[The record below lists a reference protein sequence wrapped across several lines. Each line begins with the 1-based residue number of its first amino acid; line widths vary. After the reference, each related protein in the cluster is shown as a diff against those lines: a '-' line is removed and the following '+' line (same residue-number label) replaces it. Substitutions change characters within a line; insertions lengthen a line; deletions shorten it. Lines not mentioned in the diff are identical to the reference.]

1 MQISTRSRL
10 ALRVTT
16 YGVLIFLYL
25 PLFLIFVLSFNTA
38 NSLTWPPRGFSTRW
52 WSTILDVESAR
63 EALISSTRLALI
75 AMVVSVVLGSML
87 SFALHRFEFFGK
99 NSLSFLAVLPIALP
113 GIVTGVALRNTFVRF
128 GLDLGFIS
136 VIAGHTTFC
145 IVVVHN
151 NVVARLRRISPNLR
165 EASADLGAN
174 SLQTFRLITWPLVRS
189 SVFAGAILAFALS
202 FDEVVVTTFTAG
214 AGFQTLP
221 QWILNNFSRPNV
233 LPYVT
238 VVATIVM
245 VISLPIAWC
254 MHLAVCHIYE
264 VITEVSQK
272 TRLLR

>member
-1 MQISTRSRL
+1 MQISSRSRIS
-10 ALRVTT
+10 LRATT
-16 YGVLIFLYL
+16 YGLLFLLYMPLLLIF
-25 PLFLIFVLSFNTA
+25 ILSFNTA
-38 NSLTWPPRGFSTRW
+38 SSLTWPPRGFSTRW
-52 WSTILDVESAR
+52 WSTFLDVESAR
-63 EALISSTRLALI
+63 AALISSTRLALI
-75 AMVVSVVLGSML
+75 AMVIAIVLGSML
-87 SFALHRFEFFGK
+87 SFALQRFEFFGK

-214 AGFQTLP
+214 AGIQTLP

-245 VISLPIAWC
+245 VISLPIAW
-254 MHLAVCHIYE
+254 LA
-264 VITEVSQK
+264 Q
-272 TRLLR
+272 RLADPPNDKLA

>member
-1 MQISTRSRL
+1 MQISKRSQIS
-10 ALRVTT
+10 LRAAT
-16 YGVLIFLYL
+16 YGVLVMLYT
-25 PLFLIFVLSFNTA
+25 PLILIFILSFNTA

-52 WSTILDVESAR
+52 WSTFLEVESAR
-63 EALISSTRLALI
+63 DALSSSTRLALI
-75 AMVVSVVLGSML
+75 AMVIAVVLGSML
-87 SFALHRFEFFGK
+87 SFALQRFEFFGK

-165 EASADLGAN
+165 EASSDLGAN
-174 SLQTFRLITWPLVRS
+174 SLQTFRFVTWPLVRS

-214 AGFQTLP
+214 AGIQTLP

-245 VISLPIAWC
+245 VISLPIAW
-254 MHLAVCHIYE
+254 LA
-264 VITEVSQK
+264 Q
-272 TRLLR
+272 RLADPPNDKLV

>member
-1 MQISTRSRL
+1 M
-10 ALRVTT
+10 
-16 YGVLIFLYL
+16 
-25 PLFLIFVLSFNTA
+25 
-38 NSLTWPPRGFSTRW
+38 
-52 WSTILDVESAR
+52 
-63 EALISSTRLALI
+63 
-75 AMVVSVVLGSML
+75 
-87 SFALHRFEFFGK
+87 
-99 NSLSFLAVLPIALP
+99 AVLPIALP

-128 GLDLGFIS
+128 GLDLGFVS

-245 VISLPIAWC
+245 VISLPIAW
-254 MHLAVCHIYE
+254 LA
-264 VITEVSQK
+264 Q
-272 TRLLR
+272 LLSDPPNDKLV

>member
-1 MQISTRSRL
+1 MQISKRSQIS
-10 ALRVTT
+10 LRATT
-16 YGVLIFLYL
+16 YGLLVLLYL
-25 PLFLIFVLSFNTA
+25 PLLLILILSFNTA
-38 NSLTWPPRGFSTRW
+38 SSLTWPPKGFSIRW
-52 WSTILDVESAR
+52 WSTFLDVESAR
-63 EALISSTRLALI
+63 EALLASTRLAFI
-75 AMVVSVVLGSML
+75 AMVIAVVLGSML
-87 SFALHRFEFFGK
+87 SFALQRFEFFGK

-113 GIVTGVALRNTFVRF
+113 GIVTGVALRNTFIRF
-128 GLDLGFIS
+128 GFDLGLIS

-174 SLQTFRLITWPLVRS
+174 GLQTFRLITWPLARS

-214 AGFQTLP
+214 AGIQTLP

-245 VISLPIAWC
+245 IISLPIAW
-254 MHLAVCHIYE
+254 LA
-264 VITEVSQK
+264 Q
-272 TRLLR
+272 RLADPPNDKLV

>member
-1 MQISTRSRL
+1 MQITRRSQL
-10 ALRVTT
+10 ALRVAT
-16 YGVLIFLYL
+16 YAVLVFLYL
-25 PLFLIFVLSFNTA
+25 PLVLIFILSFNNT
-38 NSLTWPPRGFSTRW
+38 NSLTWPPQGFSTRW
-52 WSTILDVESAR
+52 WSTFLDVDSAR

-75 AMVVSVVLGSML
+75 AMLIAVVLGSML
-87 SFALHRFEFFGK
+87 SFALQRFEFFGK

-128 GLDLGFIS
+128 GLDLGFVS

-245 VISLPIAWC
+245 VISLPIAW
-254 MHLAVCHIYE
+254 LA
-264 VITEVSQK
+264 Q
-272 TRLLR
+272 RLSDPPNDKLV

>member
-1 MQISTRSRL
+1 MQISSRSRIS
-10 ALRVTT
+10 LRATT
-16 YGVLIFLYL
+16 YGLLFLLYMPLLLIF
-25 PLFLIFVLSFNTA
+25 ILSFNTA
-38 NSLTWPPRGFSTRW
+38 SSLTWPPRGFSTRW
-52 WSTILDVESAR
+52 WSTFLDVESAR
-63 EALISSTRLALI
+63 AALISSTRLALI
-75 AMVVSVVLGSML
+75 AMVIAIVLGSML
-87 SFALHRFEFFGK
+87 SFALQRFEFFGK

-214 AGFQTLP
+214 AGIQTLP

-245 VISLPIAWC
+245 ITSLPIAW
-254 MHLAVCHIYE
+254 LA
-264 VITEVSQK
+264 Q
-272 TRLLR
+272 RLADPPNDKLV

>member
-1 MQISTRSRL
+1 MQISKRSQIS
-10 ALRVTT
+10 LRATT
-16 YGVLIFLYL
+16 YGVLVMLYT
-25 PLFLIFVLSFNTA
+25 PLLLIFILSFNTA
-38 NSLTWPPRGFSTRW
+38 SSLTWPPRGFSTRW
-52 WSTILDVESAR
+52 WSTFLEVESAR
-63 EALISSTRLALI
+63 DALSSSTRLALI
-75 AMVVSVVLGSML
+75 AMVIAVVLGSML
-87 SFALHRFEFFGK
+87 SFALQRFEFFGK

-174 SLQTFRLITWPLVRS
+174 SLQTFRFVTWPLVRS

-214 AGFQTLP
+214 AGIQTLP

-245 VISLPIAWC
+245 VISLPIAW
-254 MHLAVCHIYE
+254 LA
-264 VITEVSQK
+264 Q
-272 TRLLR
+272 RLADPPNDKLV

>member
-1 MQISTRSRL
+1 MQITRRSQL
-10 ALRVTT
+10 ALRVAT
-16 YGVLIFLYL
+16 YAVLVFLYL
-25 PLFLIFVLSFNTA
+25 PLVLIFILSFNNT
-38 NSLTWPPRGFSTRW
+38 NSLTWPPQGFSTHW
-52 WSTILDVESAR
+52 WSTFLDVESAR

-75 AMVVSVVLGSML
+75 AMTISVVLGSML
-87 SFALHRFEFFGK
+87 SFALQRFEFFGK

-128 GLDLGFIS
+128 GLDLGFVS

-174 SLQTFRLITWPLVRS
+174 SLQTFRLISWPLVRS

-245 VISLPIAWC
+245 VISLPIAW
-254 MHLAVCHIYE
+254 LA
-264 VITEVSQK
+264 Q
-272 TRLLR
+272 RLSDPPNDKLV

>member
-1 MQISTRSRL
+1 L
-10 ALRVTT
+10 E
-16 YGVLIFLYL
+16 
-25 PLFLIFVLSFNTA
+25 
-38 NSLTWPPRGFSTRW
+38 
-52 WSTILDVESAR
+52 VESAR
-63 EALISSTRLALI
+63 DALSSSTRLALI
-75 AMVVSVVLGSML
+75 AMVIAVVLGSML
-87 SFALHRFEFFGK
+87 SFALQRFEFFGK

-165 EASADLGAN
+165 EASSDLGAN
-174 SLQTFRLITWPLVRS
+174 SLQTFRFVTWPLVRS

-214 AGFQTLP
+214 AGIQTLP

-245 VISLPIAWC
+245 VISLPIAW
-254 MHLAVCHIYE
+254 LA
-264 VITEVSQK
+264 Q
-272 TRLLR
+272 RLADPPNDKLV

>member
-1 MQISTRSRL
+1 MQISSRSRIS
-10 ALRVTT
+10 LRATT
-16 YGVLIFLYL
+16 YGLLFLLYMPLLLIF
-25 PLFLIFVLSFNTA
+25 ILSFNTA
-38 NSLTWPPRGFSTRW
+38 SSLTWPPRGFSTRW
-52 WSTILDVESAR
+52 WSTFLDVESAR
-63 EALISSTRLALI
+63 AALISSTRLALI
-75 AMVVSVVLGSML
+75 AMVIAIVLGSML
-87 SFALHRFEFFGK
+87 SFALQRFEFFGK

-214 AGFQTLP
+214 AGIQTLP

-245 VISLPIAWC
+245 VISLPIAW
-254 MHLAVCHIYE
+254 LA
-264 VITEVSQK
+264 Q
-272 TRLLR
+272 RLADPPNDKLV

>member
-1 MQISTRSRL
+1 MQISMRSRF

-52 WSTILDVESAR
+52 WSTFLDVESAR

-87 SFALHRFEFFGK
+87 SFALQRFEFFGK

-145 IVVVHN
+145 IVVVYN

-245 VISLPIAWC
+245 IVSLPIAW
-254 MHLAVCHIYE
+254 LA
-264 VITEVSQK
+264 Q
-272 TRLLR
+272 RLSDPPNDKLV

>member
-1 MQISTRSRL
+1 MQISSRSRIS
-10 ALRVTT
+10 LRATT
-16 YGVLIFLYL
+16 YGLLFLLYMPLLLIF
-25 PLFLIFVLSFNTA
+25 ILSFNTA
-38 NSLTWPPRGFSTRW
+38 SSLTWPPRGFSTRW
-52 WSTILDVESAR
+52 WSTFLDVESAR
-63 EALISSTRLALI
+63 AALISSTRLALI
-75 AMVVSVVLGSML
+75 AMVIAIVLGSML
-87 SFALHRFEFFGK
+87 SFALQRFEFFGK

-214 AGFQTLP
+214 AGIQTLP

-245 VISLPIAWC
+245 IISLPIAW
-254 MHLAVCHIYE
+254 LA
-264 VITEVSQK
+264 Q
-272 TRLLR
+272 RLADPPNDKLV

>member
-1 MQISTRSRL
+1 MQISKRSQIS
-10 ALRVTT
+10 LRATT
-16 YGVLIFLYL
+16 YGVLVMLYT
-25 PLFLIFVLSFNTA
+25 PLLLIFILSFNTA
-38 NSLTWPPRGFSTRW
+38 SSLTWPPRGFSTRW
-52 WSTILDVESAR
+52 WSTFLDVESAR
-63 EALISSTRLALI
+63 DALSSSTRLALI
-75 AMVVSVVLGSML
+75 AMVIAVVLGSML
-87 SFALHRFEFFGK
+87 SFALQRFEFFGK

-174 SLQTFRLITWPLVRS
+174 SLQTFRFVTWPLVRS
-189 SVFAGAILAFALS
+189 SVFSGAILAFALS

-214 AGFQTLP
+214 AGIQTLP

-245 VISLPIAWC
+245 VISLPIAW
-254 MHLAVCHIYE
+254 LAQRFADPPNDKLV
-264 VITEVSQK
+264 
-272 TRLLR
+272 